1 MGIEQDR
8 PYFEIQGKR
17 IFAIHD
23 PPHLLKTLRRN
34 WMKYDIKSSKG
45 LACFKH
51 VIDFYEFDKTLPR
64 RCAPKLTDQHVYAV
78 GIQSMKVALAS
89 QIFSNS
95 VAAGMTL
102 CMMANKID
110 IAAEPTIDLIGKMND
125 LFDSMNGFSINPLRG
140 KTFHCIVKENSPHIE
155 FWKQLSKEI
164 EDWIFLPKNSV
175 NEPAPKRQIKMQKCQ
190 QGWILTLNS
199 MILLYEDLRSQG
211 YEYLIPRRLNQDCL
225 ENFFS
230 TIRGSGGHNRNPSA
244 LQFHS
249 NFKMAC
255 FKNCSTKKHFT
266 NCDDDDDDNFCIDLI
281 SSTKC
286 DIKCSEN
293 ELYSSDKDEYDDDD
307 GHNNINIADEF
318 DYIEK
323 NVIYYLAGYV
333 AKRSIEKSDCPMCL
347 QILTDKNEDLSQFGF
362 YTYFKEYSDEVSGLI
377 YPSEN
382 MVNAIQTYMNLI
394 DSVFTNIM
402 HKNNI
407 LKKMESLF
415 REKCRYSI
423 YFIMFRTRSSCN
435 GENN

>member
-1 MGIEQDR
+1 M
-8 PYFEIQGKR
+8 
-17 IFAIHD
+17 
-23 PPHLLKTLRRN
+23 
-34 WMKYDIKSSKG
+34 
-45 LACFKH
+45 
-51 VIDFYEFDKTLPR
+51 
-64 RCAPKLTDQHVYAV
+64 
-78 GIQSMKVALAS
+78 
-89 QIFSNS
+89 
-95 VAAGMTL
+95 
-102 CMMANKID
+102 
-110 IAAEPTIDLIGKMND
+110 
-125 LFDSMNGFSINPLRG
+125 
-140 KTFHCIVKENSPHIE
+140 
-155 FWKQLSKEI
+155 
-164 EDWIFLPKNSV
+164 
-175 NEPAPKRQIKMQKCQ
+175 NEPAPKRQLKMQKCQ

-266 NCDDDDDDNFCIDLI
+266 NCEDDDDNFCIDLI

-407 LKKMESLF
+407 
-415 REKCRYSI
+415 
-423 YFIMFRTRSSCN
+423 
-435 GENN
+435 